1 MKTPV
6 WRYFSLSKPLLCN
19 AISHRFWNV
28 MTPIYLRIEYYRERK
43 GWSQAQLARESGV
56 NQSIIS
62 RIESGETQSIHF
74 QNLHRI
80 AKALEVPAAAL
91 LVEED

>member
-1 MKTPV
+1 
-6 WRYFSLSKPLLCN
+6 
-19 AISHRFWNV
+19 
-28 MTPIYLRIEYYRERK
+28 MTPIYLQIEYYRTRK
-43 GWSQAQLARESGV
+43 GWSQARLARESGI

-62 RIESGETQSIHF
+62 RIESGETQSIHL
-74 QNLHRI
+74 QNLHQI